1 MDKRCIKMGKTCILK
16 FKMHFCEFLKYEFN
30 EPEECP
36 QSYSMKKY
44 QISYNYLY
52 HYYVCFTSKLLMR
65 GVNAK
70 QFYLLIY
77 SLRLRTPGIQFSI
90 IVQRCNWP
98 WLCLDTVVC
107 EGFFCSLS
115 RCSISLYLLVSVVRD
130 LRLSSAALL
139 SSSKLRILPWRFFKA
154 AITAKNRRV
163 KFAMSMVW
171 SNALWHTLS
180 KIVRVTNWGKIWH
193 RYNMNLESS
202 YVNSFSWNTAHCYD
216 HGWGINN
223 NNSEWWI
230 LYGFYLL
237 LCLKA
242 LK

>member
-1 MDKRCIKMGKTCILK
+1 
-16 FKMHFCEFLKYEFN
+16 MHFCEFLKK
-30 EPEECP
+30 EECP
-36 QSYSMKKY
+36 ESYSMKKY

-52 HYYVCFTSKLLMR
+52 HYYVCFTSKLLTG

-70 QFYLLIY
+70 KFYLLIY
-77 SLRLRTPGIQFSI
+77 SLRLRTPWIQFSI

-180 KIVRVTNWGKIWH
+180 KTVKSDKLREDLT
-193 RYNMNLESS
+193 
-202 YVNSFSWNTAHCYD
+202 
-216 HGWGINN
+216 
-223 NNSEWWI
+223 
-230 LYGFYLL
+230 
-237 LCLKA
+237 
-242 LK
+242 